1 MNQSFNGSVRLARL
15 REVALLF
22 LRLGFTAFGGPAVH
36 TAMMEDE
43 AVRRR
48 EWLDRTHFLD
58 LVAALN
64 FIPGPNSTELAI
76 QLGYLRAGFPGLVV
90 AGFCFI
96 LPAVLIILPI
106 AWAYVRYGSIP
117 QVQGML
123 EAVNA
128 AVVALL
134 LVMVVRL
141 ARTALKD
148 VFTGSLAAAALA
160 ASILM
165 EGRVRFQPELAILAT
180 AALLGAMR
188 NVWKRRDTAVPAVV
202 ALPLGSSLLST
213 TTSAAGTAAAA
224 AAGSLVSPSLLALF
238 LVFLK
243 IGGTLFGSGY
253 VLVSYLRTEMVEQR
267 SWLTTGQLLDA
278 VAVGQ
283 ITPGPLLTT
292 ATFIGYLL
300 GDRLSHGSV
309 FIATLGALVATA
321 GIFLPSFV
329 LVAIT
334 GPLLPRLRSNP
345 NARDA
350 LDAMNAAV
358 VALILFVTLE
368 LIRRAVVEVSW
379 QDQPM
384 HFAFHPFSAAIATGA
399 FVALVRF
406 NVNATW
412 VILAAAAAGLFRGM
426 P

>member
-1 MNQSFNGSVRLARL
+1 MIQSLKDSIGGGRL
-15 REVALLF
+15 REVASLF

-48 EWLDRTHFLD
+48 GWLDRTHFLD

-96 LPAVLIILPI
+96 VPAVLIILPI

-141 ARTALKD
+141 TRTAVKD
-148 VFTGSLAAAALA
+148 VFTGVLAAAALA
-160 ASILM
+160 ASFAM
-165 EGRVRFQPELAILAT
+165 DGRVPFQPELAILAAAAVLGALRNTWRGGGGAALPAAATTISAATSATAPAAT
-180 AALLGAMR
+180 AAVSG
-188 NVWKRRDTAVPAVV
+188 V
-202 ALPLGSSLLST
+202 
-213 TTSAAGTAAAA
+213 AAGT
-224 AAGSLVSPSLLALF
+224 LVSPPLLSVF
-238 LVFLK
+238 IVFLK

-253 VLVSYLRTEMVEQR
+253 VLVSYLRTEMIER
-267 SWLTTGQLLDA
+267 RPWLTSGQLLDA

-292 ATFIGYLL
+292 ATFVGYVL
-300 GDRLSHGSV
+300 GDRLSHGSMLV
-309 FIATLGALVATA
+309 ATLGALMATA

-334 GPLLPRLRSNP
+334 GPLLPRLRQNSY
-345 NARDA
+345 ARNA

-358 VALILFVTLE
+358 VALISFVALQLALRTLGGPSWSGGT
-368 LIRRAVVEVSW
+368 LHVEFRGVASGV
-379 QDQPM
+379 
-384 HFAFHPFSAAIATGA
+384 ALAA

-406 NVNATW
+406 DVNATW
-412 VILAAAAAGLFRGM
+412 VMLAAAILGLARGM
-426 P
+426 I

>member
-1 MNQSFNGSVRLARL
+1 MSQSVNDSNPAAPSGRL

-48 EWLDRTHFLD
+48 GWLDRTHFLD

-76 QLGYLRAGFPGLVV
+76 QLGYIRAGFPGLVV

-106 AWAYVRYGSIP
+106 AWAYVRFGAIP

-141 ARTALKD
+141 TRTAIKD
-148 VFTGSLAAAALA
+148 PFSGTLAAAALA
-160 ASILM
+160 ASFAM
-165 EGRVRFQPELAILAT
+165 DGRGLPFQPELAILAA
-180 AALLGAMR
+180 AALLGALR
-188 NVWKRRDTAVPAVV
+188 NLRSSGATPTAVTAVGMAPPA
-202 ALPLGSSLLST
+202 AT
-213 TTSAAGTAAAA
+213 ATTAAAA
-224 AAGSLVSPSLLALF
+224 GAVFFSSATLLNVF

-253 VLVSYLRTEMVEQR
+253 VLVSYLRTEMVERR
-267 SWLTTGQLLDA
+267 SWLSPTELLDA

-309 FIATLGALVATA
+309 VLATLGALVATA
-321 GIFLPSFV
+321 GIFLPSF
-329 LVAIT
+329 LMVALT
-334 GPLLPRLRSNP
+334 GPLLPRLRRNP
-345 NARDA
+345 NARNA
-350 LDAMNAAV
+350 LDAMNSAV
-358 VALILFVTLE
+358 VALILFVTVQLA
-368 LIRRAVVEVSW
+368 LRTLGGISW
-379 QDQPM
+379 SAG
-384 HFAFHPFSAAIATGA
+384 AFHGTFQPFSSAVAILA

-406 NVNATW
+406 DVNATW
-412 VILAAAAAGLFRGM
+412 VMLAAAGAGLLRGVI
-426 P
+426 